1 MTKRGKSLSRLALHM
16 RSHPLCY
23 WSEPFDTSAQSTCD
37 LFTRHTHATALSCL
51 HTPGALRLFCRI
63 WISVSF
69 MIMIS
74 CRSMCVEDEA
84 AIASPPLTDSGA
96 APFLRSAA
104 LCLQFGGSLRPEAA
118 REPRPSPVRTMAA
131 PFSPSQTKKNTAG
144 ESHRWSRTQL
154 TNCSK
159 ANSLAPHAEQRAP
172 RIEQTPNSEITPIAR
187 SVRPSLAF
195 TLVAASRASR
205 RGPRAWW
212 SGADVCANR
221 SALPSGGL
229 HGLWA
234 GLALWT
240 SGLSDPSI

>member
-104 LCLQFGGSLRPEAA
+104 LCLVVLSVRKPPVSLARRRYERWPLLFLHHRPKKTPLGSPTAGRAHSSQTARRPTPLRPTPNNARRASSRRRIAKLRRLHVQSDLHLPSRWSLRLA
-118 REPRPSPVRTMAA
+118 RPVAVPVR
-131 PFSPSQTKKNTAG
+131 
-144 ESHRWSRTQL
+144 
-154 TNCSK
+154 
-159 ANSLAPHAEQRAP
+159 
-172 RIEQTPNSEITPIAR
+172 
-187 SVRPSLAF
+187 
-195 TLVAASRASR
+195 
-205 RGPRAWW
+205 
-212 SGADVCANR
+212 
-221 SALPSGGL
+221 GGL
-229 HGLWA
+229 VRMCVQTARPCPRGGFMVCGRA
-234 GLALWT
+234 
-240 SGLSDPSI
+240 